1 MKLRDQAIFWLAVAA
16 AIFIFLWVFN
26 DVLLP
31 FIVGIIIAYL
41 LNPLMKRLGELN
53 IPRKPA
59 AILILVLFSLFIV
72 ALLVLV
78 IPPLYRETADLAQ
91 TAPQYID
98 SIWNRLQPYVEIV
111 ERNVDEEN
119 LDENIRD
126 AIKNNI
132 SGALGASTA
141 LLGGI
146 LSGGLALASFL
157 TFLVITPL
165 VAFFMLIEFQTI
177 TQWVYS
183 LLPRHNYE
191 ATKEL
196 CDKIDYKIAGFIR
209 GQLLVALTL
218 GVIYAIALSVAGL
231 RYGFLIGIAA
241 GLLSII
247 PLFGSTV
254 GLVASVVVAWFQ
266 AGELSYVAL
275 IAAIFLFGQFLEGNF
290 ISPKLIGNSVGLH
303 PLWILFA
310 LLAGGT
316 LFGIVGMLLAVPIT
330 AAAGV
335 LISAAIAQ
343 YKNSRYYA

>member
-1 MKLRDQAIFWLAVAA
+1 MKLRDQAIFWLVVVA
-16 AIFIFLWVFN
+16 AIFVFVWVFN

-41 LNPLMKRLGELN
+41 LNPLMMRLGKSN

-59 AILILVLFSLFIV
+59 AFLILILFGVSITVL
-72 ALLVLV
+72 ALIL
-78 IPPLYRETADLAQ
+78 IPPLYRETMDLAE
-91 TAPQYID
+91 TAPKYID
-98 SIWNRLQPYVEIV
+98 SLWNRIQSYVEIV
-111 ERNVDEEN
+111 GRNVNEEN

-126 AIKNNI
+126 AIKENI
-132 SGALGASTA
+132 SGALGASTT
-141 LLGGI
+141 LLGG
-146 LSGGLALASFL
+146 LLNGGIALVGFL
-157 TFLVITPL
+157 TFLVVTPL
-165 VAFFMLIEFQTI
+165 VAFFMLIEWQVI
-177 TQWVYS
+177 TQWVYG

-218 GVIYAIALSVAGL
+218 GIIYAIALSIAGL
-231 RYGFLIGIAA
+231 RYGFLIGIVA

-247 PLFGSTV
+247 PLFGSIV
-254 GLVASVVVAWFQ
+254 GLLAGVIVAWLQ
-266 AGELSYVAL
+266 TGELSYVAI
-275 IAAIFLFGQFLEGNF
+275 IAVIFMVGQFLEGNF

-316 LFGIVGMLLAVPIT
+316 LFGIVGMLLAVPVT
-330 AAAGV
+330 AAIGV
-335 LISAAIAQ
+335 ITSAAIAQ
-343 YKNSRYYA
+343 YKTSHYYQ

>member
-177 TQWVYS
+177 TQWVYG